1 MTFAFFLSISL
12 GGLFFVLLEHCT
24 RAGWSVVAR
33 RVAEAIAANVWLMA
47 VLAIPVVL
55 GMHHLYHWSDAAAVA
70 HDPLIEAKVGFLNPT
85 FFMIRLAIYFTI
97 WGVMATFLYRTSLAQ
112 DASGDPALTLRM
124 ERLSAPGM
132 VLFAL
137 SLNFAAFDLLMSLDP
152 HWFSTIFG
160 VYYFAA
166 SVVAF
171 FAVMPKVLWA
181 LQSRGILKNAI
192 TVEHYHDFG
201 KLLFAFVVFWA
212 YIAFSQYMLIWYANV
227 PEETEWFLKRQTG
240 EWTTVSLLLIFGH
253 FVVPFLLLVSR
264 FIKRRPLLARRHRRL
279 CRGDVLGRHVLAGD
293 PRVQPRHRPFRPARH
308 PVLSGHER
316 GVVGGRGVAPQPA
329 PGDRRKRPAPRRVAG
344 LRKRVRM
351 NYEFLI
357 FNFELP
363 ALASRGPVGR
373 LGWNSKFII
382 QNLKLE
388 PPVRYDDPNV
398 AASAVVGIIS
408 AILLFVIIVVLQAYF
423 FDAEQAE
430 MEKKV

>member
-1 MTFAFFLSISL
+1 MHGKVLDITTETRRLNGVVRPALVICAILAVVGIGGSLILARATEDGMDHLLETYLVSFAFFLSISL

-47 VLAIPVVL
+47 VLAVPVVL

-70 HDPLIEAKVGFLNPT
+70 HDPLLEGKVGFLNPT
-85 FFMIRLAIYFTI
+85 FWTIRLVLYFVI
-97 WGVMATFLYRTSLAQ
+97 WGVMATFLYRTSLSQ
-112 DASGDPALTLRM
+112 DSSGDPALTLRM
-124 ERLSAPGM
+124 ERLSGPGM

-160 VYYFAA
+160 VYYFSA

-171 FAVMPKVLWA
+171 LAVMPKVLWA
-181 LQSRGILKNAI
+181 LQWRGILKNAI

-253 FVVPFLLLVSR
+253 FVIPFLLLVSR
-264 FIKRRPLLARRHRRL
+264 FIKRRPLLLALTGGFVAAMCWVDMYWLVIPEFSPGIARFGWLDILCFLGMNGVWSAAVVWRLSRHS
-279 CRGDVLGRHVLAGD
+279 AIAEND
-293 PRVQPRHRPFRPARH
+293 PRLEESLV
-308 PVLSGHER
+308 
-316 GVVGGRGVAPQPA
+316 
-329 PGDRRKRPAPRRVAG
+329 
-344 LRKRVRM
+344 
-351 NYEFLI
+351 
-357 FNFELP
+357 FE
-363 ALASRGPVGR
+363 
-373 LGWNSKFII
+373 
-382 QNLKLE
+382 
-388 PPVRYDDPNV
+388 
-398 AASAVVGIIS
+398 SA
-408 AILLFVIIVVLQAYF
+408 
-423 FDAEQAE
+423 
-430 MEKKV
+430 

>member
-1 MTFAFFLSISL
+1 MQGKVLDITTETRRLNGVVRPALVICAILAAVGIGGSLILARATENGMDHLLETYLVSFAFFLSISL

-70 HDPLIEAKVGFLNPT
+70 HDPLLAGKVGFLNPT
-85 FFMIRLAIYFTI
+85 FFMIRLAIYFVL
-97 WGVMATFLYRTSLAQ
+97 WGVMATFLYRTSVAQ
-112 DASGDPALTLRM
+112 DTSGDPALTLRM

-171 FAVMPKVLWA
+171 FAVLPKVLWA
-181 LQSRGILKNAI
+181 LQWRGILKNAI
-192 TVEHYHDFG
+192 TVEHYHDIG

-264 FIKRRPLLARRHRRL
+264 FIKRRPLL
-279 CRGDVLGRHVLAGD
+279 LAGTGGFVAVMCWVDMYWLVIPEFSPGIARFGLLDILCFLGMNGVWSAAVVWRLSRHSAIAEKD
-293 PRVQPRHRPFRPARH
+293 PRLEESLV
-308 PVLSGHER
+308 
-316 GVVGGRGVAPQPA
+316 
-329 PGDRRKRPAPRRVAG
+329 
-344 LRKRVRM
+344 
-351 NYEFLI
+351 
-357 FNFELP
+357 FE
-363 ALASRGPVGR
+363 
-373 LGWNSKFII
+373 
-382 QNLKLE
+382 
-388 PPVRYDDPNV
+388 
-398 AASAVVGIIS
+398 SA
-408 AILLFVIIVVLQAYF
+408 
-423 FDAEQAE
+423 
-430 MEKKV
+430 